1 MRIRKISLLLFTA
14 IIHLSLSSS
23 CQNKKEDMHNYTNNL
38 IEESSPYLLQ
48 HAHNPVDWYPWGD
61 EALKKAKKEQKLII
75 VSVGYAACH
84 WCHVME
90 HESFEDTVVAN
101 LMNKY
106 FVAIKVDRE
115 ERPDIDQVY
124 MDAAQIMTGQ
134 GGWPLNVIC
143 LPDGRPIYAGTY
155 FAKDNWIK
163 VLKSVQDFYERN
175 PDKAIDQANKVQN
188 GVAQMSIVNVG
199 EAKEFE
205 QKQLKKAADD
215 WINSID
221 DKKGGRRGRMKF
233 PMPISLIALLNYSTD
248 YSDEKGKEA
257 IITTL
262 DHMAYGGIYDQ
273 IGGGF
278 ARYSTDPDWHIPHF
292 EKMLY
297 DNGQLLSAYSTAYK
311 LTQNLLYEQV
321 IRETIEFCKRE
332 LYDGKAAYYSSLDAD
347 SEGEEGKYYVWNKAE
362 VVEIIGNDQSD
373 YLKYYDVTDQ
383 GNWEGKNVFR
393 TLTPLPLFC
402 VDNNLN
408 LEDFKNQIRKNNS
421 ALLKEREKRIH
432 PGLDDK
438 TLTSWNALL
447 VSGLADAY
455 EALGDEDYRKDALKT
470 GNFIWDTMWDG
481 AQLKRNYK
489 NDKASINGFS
499 EDYTASIQAFIK
511 LYQITFDEVW
521 LDRAEKFMEVSFK
534 NFFNH
539 DNGLFNFKSSED
551 SNLYVQ
557 KSTID
562 DNVIPSGNSMMA
574 LNLYFL
580 GHYMYNEGYLKQSK
594 NMLSSALPYMEKQAS
609 FYYNWFELYRR
620 VLIEPFEVAIVGK
633 NAEKIRKELAKNYLP
648 NALLLGGK
656 SEGELELLKMKLVR
670 GKTIIYVCQNKTC
683 KLPVDNVSDALN
695 QMD

>member
-1 MRIRKISLLLFTA
+1 MRMRNLSLLLITT
-14 IIHLSLSSS
+14 IIHLSLTSS
-23 CQNKKEDMHNYTNNL
+23 CQPKKEDMYHFTNKL
-38 IEESSPYLLQ
+38 IKESSPYLLQ
-48 HAHNPVDWYPWGD
+48 HAHNPVDWYPWGG
-61 EALKKAKKEQKLII
+61 EALEKAKKEQKLII

-143 LPDGRPIYAGTY
+143 LPDGRPIFAGTY
-155 FAKDNWIK
+155 FPKNNWMK
-163 VLKSVQDFYERN
+163 VLSSVQEFYKKN
-175 PDKAIDQANKVQN
+175 PEKAIDQANKVQS
-188 GVAQMSIVNVG
+188 GVARMSIVDVG
-199 EAKEFE
+199 EARGFE
-205 QKQLKKAADD
+205 QKQLDKAAGD
-215 WINSID
+215 WINSMD

-248 YSDEKGKEA
+248 YANEKGKDA
-257 IITTL
+257 VLTTL

-278 ARYSTDPDWHIPHF
+278 ARYSTDPDWHVPHF

-297 DNGQLLSAYSTAYK
+297 DNGQLLSAYSNAYK
-311 LTQNLLYEQV
+311 LTRNPLYEQV
-321 IRETIEFCKRE
+321 IRKTIEFCKRE

-347 SEGEEGKYYVWNKAE
+347 SEGEEGKYYVWGKAE
-362 VVEIIGNDQSD
+362 VIDIIGKDQLN
-373 YLKYYDVTDQ
+373 YIKYYDITNQ
-383 GNWEGKNVFR
+383 GNWEGKNVLR
-393 TLTPLPLFC
+393 TLTPFLAFC
-402 VDNNLN
+402 KENNLDA
-408 LEDFKNQIRKNNS
+408 EEFKKQVEKNNA
-421 ALLKEREKRIH
+421 ALLHVRERRIH

-438 TLTSWNALL
+438 TLTSWNALM
-447 VSGLADAY
+447 VAGLADAY
-455 EALGDEDYRKDALKT
+455 EALGDENYRNDALKT
-470 GNFIWDTMWDG
+470 GGFLWNTMWNG
-481 AQLKRNYK
+481 AQLRRNYK
-489 NDKASINGFS
+489 NGKASINGFS
-499 EDYTASIQAFIK
+499 EDYAATIQAFIK
-511 LYQITFDEVW
+511 LYQITFKEVW
-521 LDRAEKFMEVSFK
+521 LGRAKGLIDASFK

-539 DNGLFNFKSSED
+539 DNGLFNFKSLED

-574 LNLYFL
+574 LNLYYL
-580 GHYMYNEGYLKQSK
+580 GHYMYNEGYLKQAQ
-594 NMLSSALPYMEKQAS
+594 NMLSSALPSMERQAS

-620 VLIEPFEVAIVGK
+620 VLKEPYEVAIVGEE
-633 NAEKIRKELAKNYLP
+633 AEQVRKELAAYYLP

-656 SEGELELLKMKLVR
+656 TEGNLELLRMKLVK
-670 GKTIIYVCQNKTC
+670 GKTMIYVCQNKTC
-683 KLPVDNVSDALN
+683 KLPVEDVDAALK
-695 QMD
+695 QMK

>member
-1 MRIRKISLLLFTA
+1 MSLA
-14 IIHLSLSSS
+14 SS
-23 CQNKKEDMHNYTNNL
+23 CQNKNEDMHDYTNKL

-48 HAHNPVDWYPWGD
+48 HAHNPVDWNPWGD
-61 EALKKAKKEQKLII
+61 EALEQAKKEQKLII

-106 FVAIKVDRE
+106 FVSIKVDRE

-155 FAKDNWIK
+155 FAKENWMK
-163 VLKSVQDFYERN
+163 VLSSVQDFYEKS
-175 PDKAIDQANKVQN
+175 PEKAIEQANKVQS
-188 GVAQMSIVNVG
+188 GVAQMSIINVG
-199 EAKEFE
+199 EAKEFD
-205 QKQLKKAADD
+205 QKQLGKTAKD
-215 WINSID
+215 WINSYD
-221 DKKGGRRGRMKF
+221 NKKGGRRGRMKF
-233 PMPISLIALLNYSTD
+233 PMPVSLIALLNYSSD
-248 YSDEKGKEA
+248 YTSDDGKSA
-257 IITTL
+257 VITTL
-262 DHMAYGGIYDQ
+262 DNMAYGGIYDQ

-311 LTQNLLYEQV
+311 LTKSTLYKQV
-321 IRETIEFCKRE
+321 IEETIEFCNRE
-332 LYDGKAAYYSSLDAD
+332 LYDGKGAYYSSLDAD
-347 SEGEEGKYYVWNKAE
+347 SEGEEGKYYVWSKS
-362 VVEIIGNDQSD
+362 EIIDIIGDDQSN
-373 YLKYYDVTDQ
+373 YLTYYDVSAR

-393 TLTPLPLFC
+393 TLIPIKEYCERNSLEL
-402 VDNNLN
+402 NN
-408 LEDFKNQIRKNNS
+408 FKAQIKKNNK

-438 TLTSWNALL
+438 ILTSWNALM

-455 EALGDEDYRKDALKT
+455 EALGSERYRESAINT
-470 GNFIWDTMWDG
+470 GNFIWTEMWDG
-481 AQLKRNYK
+481 QQLKRNYK
-489 NDKASINGFS
+489 NGKASINGFS
-499 EDYTASIQAFIK
+499 EDYASTIQAFIK
-511 LYQITFDEVW
+511 LYQISFDQEW
-521 LDRAEKFMEVSFK
+521 LIRANTLMEVSFK

-539 DNGLFNFKSSED
+539 DNGLFNFKSAED
-551 SNLYVQ
+551 ANLYVQ

-562 DNVIPSGNSMMA
+562 DNVIPSANSMMA

-594 NMLSSALPYMEKQAS
+594 SMLTSALPFMEQQAS

-620 VLIEPFEVAIVGK
+620 MLKEPYEVAIVGK
-633 NAEKIRKELAKNYLP
+633 KAEEIRKEIASNYLP

-656 SEGELELLKMKLVR
+656 TEGSLELLSMKLVK
-670 GKTIIYVCQNKTC
+670 GETMIYVCQNKTC
-683 KLPVDNVSDALN
+683 KLPVQDVKSALL
-695 QMD
+695 QME

>member
-1 MRIRKISLLLFTA
+1 MRMQNLSLLLLTS

-23 CQNKKEDMHNYTNNL
+23 CQPKKEDMHYYTNKL

-48 HAHNPVDWYPWGD
+48 HAHNPVDWFPWGD
-61 EALKKAKKEQKLII
+61 EALDKAKKEQKLII

-106 FVAIKVDRE
+106 FVSIKVDRE

-155 FAKDNWIK
+155 FPKENWMK
-163 VLKSVQDFYERN
+163 VLSGVQDFYEKSLGN
-175 PDKAIDQANKVQN
+175 AIDQADKVQS

-199 EAKEFE
+199 KPNEYE
-205 QKQLKKAADD
+205 QKKLDKAATD

-221 DKKGGRRGRMKF
+221 DKKGGRRGKIKF

-248 YSDEKGKEA
+248 TQHEKGIDA
-257 IITTL
+257 ILKTL
-262 DHMAYGGIYDQ
+262 NQMAYGGIYDQ

-278 ARYSTDPDWHIPHF
+278 ARYSTDAEWHIPHF

-297 DNGQLLSAYSTAYK
+297 DNGQLLSAYSKAYK
-311 LTQNLLYEQV
+311 LTRNPLYER
-321 IRETIEFCKRE
+321 IIKETIAFCKRE

-347 SEGEEGKYYVWNKAE
+347 SEGEEGKYYAWSKKE
-362 VVEIIGNDQSD
+362 VVEVIGNDQQA
-373 YLKYYDVTDQ
+373 YLEFFDVTEQ

-393 TLTPLPLFC
+393 TLKPIFNFC
-402 VDNNLN
+402 EEEGLDIDIFS
-408 LEDFKNQIRKNNS
+408 EQIEKNN
-421 ALLKEREKRIH
+421 ALLLEVRENRIH
-432 PGLDDK
+432 PSLDDK
-438 TLTSWNALL
+438 MLTSWNALM
-447 VSGLADAY
+447 VSGYCDAY
-455 EALGDEDYRKDALKT
+455 EALGEESYRKDALKT
-470 GNFIWDTMWDG
+470 GNFIWETMWDG
-481 AQLKRNYK
+481 SQLRRNYK
-489 NDKASINGFS
+489 NGKATINGFN
-499 EDYTASIQAFIK
+499 EDYAAAVQAFIK
-511 LYQITFDEVW
+511 LYQITFNEEW
-521 LDRAEKFMEVSFK
+521 LERANVLVEVSFK

-539 DNGLFNFKSSED
+539 DNGLFNFKSLED
-551 SNLYVQ
+551 ANLYVQ

-574 LNLYFL
+574 LNLYYL
-580 GHYMYNEGYLKQSK
+580 GHYLYNEGYLKQSQ
-594 NMLSSALPYMEKQAS
+594 NMLASALPYMEKQAS

-620 VLIEPFEVAIVGK
+620 MLKEPFEVAIVGK
-633 NAEKIRKELAKNYLP
+633 DVEKIRKELSKNYLP
-648 NALLLGGK
+648 NALLLGGTK
-656 SEGELELLKMKLVR
+656 EGSLELLKLKLVES
-670 GKTIIYVCQNKTC
+670 KTMIYVCQNKTC
-683 KLPVDNVSDALN
+683 KLPVNNVKDALK
-695 QMD
+695 QMK

>member
-1 MRIRKISLLLFTA
+1 MHT
-14 IIHLSLSSS
+14 HT
-23 CQNKKEDMHNYTNNL
+23 NKL

-48 HAHNPVDWYPWGD
+48 HAHNPVDWYPWGE
-61 EALKKAKKEQKLII
+61 EALEKAKKEQKLMI

-90 HESFEDTVVAN
+90 HESFEDTVVAS
-101 LMNKY
+101 LMNKH
-106 FVAIKVDRE
+106 FVSIKVDRE

-155 FAKDNWIK
+155 FPKDNWIK
-163 VLKSVQDFYERN
+163 VLNSVQEFYEKS
-175 PDKAIDQANKVQN
+175 PDKALDQANKVQS
-188 GVAQMSIVNVG
+188 GVTQMSIVNVG
-199 EAKEFE
+199 DAKPFE
-205 QKQLKKAADD
+205 QKQLDKAGND

-221 DKKGGRRGRMKF
+221 DKRGGRRGKIKF
-233 PMPISLIALLNYSTD
+233 PMPVSLIGLLNYSTD
-248 YSDEKGKEA
+248 YSNEKGKA
-257 IITTL
+257 SVFTTL
-262 DHMAYGGIYDQ
+262 DNMAYGGIYDQ

-278 ARYSTDPDWHIPHF
+278 ARYSTDTDWHIPHF

-311 LTQNLLYEQV
+311 LNQKPLYEQV
-321 IRETIEFCKRE
+321 IRETIAFCKRE
-332 LYDGKAAYYSSLDAD
+332 LYDGKAAFYSSLDAD
-347 SEGEEGKYYVWNKAE
+347 SEGEEGKYYVWSKAE
-362 VVEIIGNDQSD
+362 IIDVIGSDQSD
-373 YLKYYDVTDQ
+373 YFKFYDVSEQ

-393 TLTPLPLFC
+393 TLTPIEEFC
-402 VDNNLN
+402 HQHKLDLK
-408 LEDFKNQIRKNNS
+408 EFKNQVLKNNE
-421 ALLKEREKRIH
+421 ALLRIREERIH

-438 TLTSWNALL
+438 TLTSWNALM

-455 EALGDEDYRKDALKT
+455 EALGDESFRTDALET
-470 GNFIWDTMWDG
+470 GNFIWNTMWNG

-489 NDKASINGFS
+489 NGKASINGFS
-499 EDYTASIQAFIK
+499 EDYAATIQSYLK
-511 LYQITFDEVW
+511 LYQITFDETW
-521 LDRAEKFMEVSFK
+521 LDRASVLMDVSFK

-539 DNGLFNFKSSED
+539 ENGLFNFKSSED

-562 DNVIPSGNSMMA
+562 DNVIPSANSMMA
-574 LNLYFL
+574 LNLYYL
-580 GHYMYNEGYLKQSK
+580 GHYLYNDGYLKQSQ
-594 NMLSSALPYMEKQAS
+594 NMLTSALPYMEQQAS

-620 VLIEPFEVAIVGK
+620 MLHEPYEVAIVGK
-633 NAEKIRKELAKNYLP
+633 DAETIRMEIAQNYLP

-656 SEGELELLKMKLVR
+656 TEGNLELLKMKLQD

-683 KLPVDNVSDALN
+683 KLPVEKVKDALK
-695 QMD
+695 QMK

>member
-1 MRIRKISLLLFTA
+1 MHSHT
-14 IIHLSLSSS
+14 
-23 CQNKKEDMHNYTNNL
+23 NKL

-48 HAHNPVDWYPWGD
+48 HAHNPVDWYPWGE
-61 EALKKAKKEQKLII
+61 EALEKAKKEQKLII

-101 LMNKY
+101 LMNKH

-155 FAKDNWIK
+155 FPKNNWMK
-163 VLKSVQDFYERN
+163 VLNSVQEFYEKN
-175 PDKAIDQANKVQN
+175 PDKAIDQADKVQS

-199 EAKEFE
+199 EAKDIE
-205 QKQLKKAADD
+205 QKQLEKAADD

-221 DKKGGRRGRMKF
+221 DKRGGRRGKIKF
-233 PMPISLIALLNYSTD
+233 PMPVSLIGLLNYSTD
-248 YSDEKGKEA
+248 YSSTKGKA
-257 IITTL
+257 AVITTL

-278 ARYSTDPDWHIPHF
+278 ARYSTDSEWHIPHF

-311 LTQNLLYEQV
+311 LTKNPLYEQV
-321 IRETIEFCKRE
+321 IRETIAFCKRE

-347 SEGEEGKYYVWNKAE
+347 SEGEEGKYYVWSKAE
-362 VVEIIGNDQSD
+362 IIDVIGDDQSD
-373 YLKYYDVTDQ
+373 YLKFYDVSEQ

-393 TLTPLPLFC
+393 TLTPIEEFC
-402 VDNNLN
+402 GERKLN
-408 LEDFKNQIRKNNS
+408 LEEFQVQVQENNE
-421 ALLKEREKRIH
+421 ALLNIREGRIH

-438 TLTSWNALL
+438 TLTSWNALM

-455 EALGDEDYRKDALKT
+455 EALGDEHFRTDALET
-470 GNFIWDTMWDG
+470 GTFIWDTMWDG
-481 AQLKRNYK
+481 SQLKRNYK
-489 NDKASINGFS
+489 NGQASINGFS
-499 EDYTASIQAFIK
+499 EDYAATIQSFIK
-511 LYQITFDEVW
+511 LYQITFDETW
-521 LDRAEKFMEVSFK
+521 LDKASVLMDVSFK

-539 DNGLFNFKSSED
+539 ENGLFNFKSSED

-557 KSTID
+557 KSAID
-562 DNVIPSGNSMMA
+562 DNVIPSANSIMA
-574 LNLYFL
+574 LNLYYL
-580 GHYMYNEGYLKQSK
+580 GHYLYNEGYLKQSK
-594 NMLSSALPYMEKQAS
+594 SMLASALPFMEKQAS

-620 VLIEPFEVAIVGK
+620 LLKEPFEVAIVGDE
-633 NAEKIRKELAKNYLP
+633 AESIRKEIVQHYLP
-648 NALLLGGK
+648 NALVLGGK
-656 SEGELELLKMKLVR
+656 MEGNLELLKMKLQA
-670 GKTIIYVCQNKTC
+670 GNTMIYVCQNKTC
-683 KLPVDNVSDALN
+683 KLPVDNVDDALK
-695 QMD
+695 QME